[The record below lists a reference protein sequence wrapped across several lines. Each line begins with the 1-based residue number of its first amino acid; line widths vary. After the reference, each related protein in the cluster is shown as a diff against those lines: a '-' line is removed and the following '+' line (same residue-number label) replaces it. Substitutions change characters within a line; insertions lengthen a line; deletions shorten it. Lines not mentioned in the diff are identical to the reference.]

1 MPATMT
7 VGKEFVF
14 HAAHNLTGYKGK
26 CDNLHG
32 HSYHLKVAVE
42 GTVGGDGLVMDFA
55 EIDRV
60 VRERVIDILDHSYVN
75 DTVGDTASLEKLAEW
90 VWNALKDALPLKRLE
105 MREMDAN
112 FLIYE
117 GPQE

>member
-14 HAAHNLTGYKGK
+14 HAAHNLTGYEGK
-26 CDNLHG
+26 CENLHG
-32 HSYHLKVAVE
+32 HSYRLRVAVE
-42 GTVGGDGLVMDFA
+42 GTVGSDGLVMDFA

-60 VRERVIDILDHSYVN
+60 VRERVIDVLDHSYIN
-75 DTVGDTASLEKLAEW
+75 DIVEGNASLENLAEW
-90 VWNALKDALPLKRLE
+90 VWGALKDALPLKRLE
-105 MREMDAN
+105 MRETDTN

-117 GPQE
+117 GPGT